1 MLGWVATLE
10 KNRPSATLLSPEPP
24 RTDVHEDHTAL
35 GCEERASPLYPSFQR
50 CPFQA
55 LKLNNGNDSPFSHRK
70 RVHVFFAC
78 RVGCVA
84 CSTARDLFLVP
95 LKAVFASP
103 ILGSNTQRMGCAT
116 NQACWTR
123 WGGMC
128 GERRRN
134 DQACRL
140 CSRVHVALNPP
151 NFPRFY

>member
-24 RTDVHEDHTAL
+24 RIDVHEDHTAL

-55 LKLNNGNDSPFSHRK
+55 LKLNNGNESSFSHRK

-103 ILGSNTQRMGCAT
+103 TLALTRNAWVAQR
-116 NQACWTR
+116 TR
-123 WGGMC
+123 LVGRVGGECVANDGGMTKLV
-128 GERRRN
+128 
-134 DQACRL
+134 ACAPEYM
-140 CSRVHVALNPP
+140 SR
-151 NFPRFY
+151 